1 MYEYY
6 LIRGTTLTDIAN
18 SIRPKTGKIV
28 QIDAANMASE
38 IDGISSSD
46 GTNLIPLIERTITD
60 FELPAGLTSIE
71 NQTFYNCSGITISSL
86 PSGITKIG
94 DNALRSCTG
103 ITISS
108 IPTNVTINYNYTG

>member
-6 LIRGTTLTDIAN
+6 LIRGTILTNIVN
-18 SIRPKTGKIV
+18 SIRSKIGKIV
-28 QIDAANMASE
+28 QIDDANMASE
-38 IDGISSSD
+38 IDGMSSND
-46 GTNLIPLIERTITD
+46 GTDLIPLTERPITG
-60 FELPAGLTSIE
+60 FELPSGLTSIE

-108 IPTNVTINYNYTG
+108 IPTNVTINYNYIG